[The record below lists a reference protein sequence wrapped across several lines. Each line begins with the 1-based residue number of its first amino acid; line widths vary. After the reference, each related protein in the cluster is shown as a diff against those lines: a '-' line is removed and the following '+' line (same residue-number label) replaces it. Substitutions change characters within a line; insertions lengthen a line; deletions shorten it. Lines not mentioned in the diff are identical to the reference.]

1 MTILKGRHYDNDF
14 TNDFML
20 VNDAE
25 KGLTLIDRGLRTV
38 EARTLYKIGFVFT
51 DNMREII
58 GHENAKWVN
67 KKLADLHS
75 VEELTDLI
83 KELANDISGVAFG
96 MFDEKNNRYIVIKDK
111 KLYIE
116 TLKDEPE
123 FNEYKIE
130 NWLLELTKIF
140 SDYLGI

>member
-1 MTILKGRHYDNDF
+1 MTILKGKHYDNDF
-14 TNDFML
+14 TSEFML

-25 KGLTLIDRGLRTV
+25 KGLTMIDRGLRTV

-51 DNMREII
+51 DNMREVI

-83 KELANDISGVAFG
+83 KELANDISDVAFG
-96 MFDEKNNRYIVIKDK
+96 MFDEKDNRYIVIKNK

-116 TLKDEPE
+116 SLKEQPE
-123 FNEYKIE
+123 FHEYKIE
-130 NWLLELTKIF
+130 NWLLELIKIF

>member
-1 MTILKGRHYDNDF
+1 MTILKGKHYDNDF
-14 TNDFML
+14 TSEFML
-20 VNDAE
+20 VKDAE
-25 KGLTLIDRGLRTV
+25 KGLTMIDRGLRTV

-51 DNMREII
+51 DNMREVI

-96 MFDEKNNRYIVIKDK
+96 MFDEKDNRYIVIKDK

-116 TLKDEPE
+116 SLKEQPE
-123 FNEYKIE
+123 FHEYKIE